1 MKTKRLIALFS
12 AIAVFAS
19 VLTTGAFAD
28 EIGGAGNAAVQEQA
42 ENIENSNQAAAA
54 QSGAVGTAGS
64 EPGSETE
71 SQDPYAEQAQTDAQ
85 DQDLVTSEDAID
97 ENLDI
102 APEQESEQQQADEIS
117 GAATAAPE
125 TDSVET
131 GTGDPAAE
139 AGGTETQGS
148 EENAAVDS
156 DAVTKVK
163 IDFTMVLDG
172 WPRYGTA
179 VFNLFTE
186 DGEMVG
192 SHTLDIRTIED
203 FSLEYD
209 VPPAP
214 VGTIYYLETSGL
226 DSIDYYED
234 NYIVPGERL
243 PIYTYYSAEAG
254 EDGTRDIIAE
264 AAMTAHMRTQ
274 DPINIYVDGVKVE
287 LSSPAI
293 FDGSSILAPLS
304 EVSEAIGVSDCT
316 YWPDYNS
323 VKANVN
329 GNEILV
335 NIGYSYMTVF
345 GTDVNLNHP
354 VDNINSLTYIEL
366 RPYVEA
372 WGSTLEYSDNGDYY
386 DINLTKSPMAVE
398 YITSLENRINESG
411 VSSSTDYLIWVNKST
426 FTCTVFQGSAG
437 NWKWLKNFTVGIGA
451 NGTETITGQYE
462 YNQYVNM
469 WPYANY
475 YCGPVMIFYGG
486 YALHSTLLKYDGTPY
501 NNSVGVKI
509 SLGCIRCQ
517 PRYINWMASTVPM
530 YSKVYITES

>member
-1 MKTKRLIALFS
+1 MKIKRLIALFS
-12 AIAVFAS
+12 AVAVFAS

-28 EIGGAGNAAVQEQA
+28 EIGGSEDSAAQEQT
-42 ENIENSNQAAAA
+42 NYIENLDQSATA
-54 QSGAVGTAGS
+54 QSGAVGTVGS
-64 EPGSETE
+64 ETGSETE
-71 SQDPYAEQAQTDAQ
+71 SQDPYAEQDQTDAQ
-85 DQDLVTSEDAID
+85 NPDLETGGDAID
-97 ENLDI
+97 ETLEI
-102 APEQESEQQQADEIS
+102 APEQETEQQADELL
-117 GAATAAPE
+117 GAATAAPG
-125 TDSVET
+125 TNAGET
-131 GTGDPAAE
+131 GAADPSAEVVGAENQGAEEDAA
-139 AGGTETQGS
+139 
-148 EENAAVDS
+148 AAS
-156 DAVTKVK
+156 DAVTNVK

-214 VGTIYYLETSGL
+214 VGTVYYLETSGL

-234 NYIVPGERL
+234 NYMVPGDRI
-243 PIYTYYSAEAG
+243 PIYTYYSDEVS

-411 VSSSTDYLIWVNKST
+411 VASSTDYLIWVNKST
-426 FTCTVFQGSAG
+426 FTCTVFRGSEG

>member
-12 AIAVFAS
+12 AVAVFAS

-28 EIGGAGNAAVQEQA
+28 EVGGAADSAVQEQV
-42 ENIENSNQAAAA
+42 ENIENSEHATES
-54 QSGAVGTAGS
+54 QSDAVGTAGS
-64 EPGSETE
+64 EPGSVTE
-71 SQDPYAEQAQTDAQ
+71 SQDPYAVQDQTDAQ
-85 DQDLVTSEDAID
+85 DQDLETGEDAID
-97 ENLDI
+97 ETLDI
-102 APEQESEQQQADEIS
+102 TPEQESEPQQADEVS

-243 PIYTYYSAEAG
+243 PIYTYYSEETN